1 MNESIAYNCRKLKRS
16 GLIHGCFSRDGIF
29 AIKCQKENRPVKIF
43 HMDKLHGLFPDFDFR
58 DADNEDGVFLDALHV
73 VNDLAQSSY

>member
-1 MNESIAYNCRKLKRS
+1 M
-16 GLIHGCFSRDGIF
+16 
-29 AIKCQKENRPVKIF
+29 KIF
-43 HMDKLHGLFPDFDFR
+43 HMDKLHGFFPDFDFR